1 MHSTSDQTTLDQ
13 LLSTVR
19 RRIFWATAWRTAI
32 RILAVGLPLAALL
45 VAADRRWN
53 HGGATPLLLAGL
65 GLVTVAGAL
74 GNARRGLG
82 DRVALALRLDRDGN
96 LKDRVSSAW
105 EFLQEPAL
113 DEIRQVQVRDT
124 VRRVESLELPKV
136 LSLPRSRLAPWVPFG
151 AVLVALSLWVPPV
164 TMPVSALAADGVKQA
179 QLERLAD
186 LREELQQASL
196 QPEVDELVKQ
206 LEKISEQF
214 ERGEIGER
222 EVMLQLG
229 RLDEAMRAQ
238 AAALGVENLEQEL
251 STLVPH
257 LMANASTASL
267 AQALQKKQLDQ
278 AEQELKALADKVGT
292 DKLSRDDAK
301 KLAAQLGATAAK
313 LGKKKSNDSFS
324 GDLADASE
332 SLEKSD
338 QEGFKSACKSMGK
351 KLGALKKCQGLKSA
365 CNSLGLCKAGL
376 GQCQSE
382 SRSIAQGKTPGK
394 GKGGKG
400 AGTGVSGDPLGD
412 PTRLAEGMRKMVQ
425 IAGQAGSGP
434 VETETETTDGQPSAS
449 GVSAK
454 EVHAN
459 YAALAEEVIDKE
471 DVPLS
476 YRYHVKRYFQSIRPT
491 E

>member
-1 MHSTSDQTTLDQ
+1 MHSTSDQTTLDHV
-13 LLSTVR
+13 LRTVR
-19 RRIFWATAWRTAI
+19 RRIFRATAWHTSI
-32 RILAVGLPLAALL
+32 GILAIGLPLAALL
-45 VAADRRWN
+45 IGADRRWN
-53 HGGATPLLLAGL
+53 QGGATPLVLAGL
-65 GLVTVAGAL
+65 GLVTVAGTIA
-74 GNARRGLG
+74 NARRGLG
-82 DRVALALRLDRDGN
+82 DRVALALRLDRDGD

-136 LSLPRSRLAPWVPFG
+136 LSLPRSRLAPWVPLG
-151 AVLVALSLWVPPV
+151 AVLVALSLWVPPM
-164 TMPVSALAADGVKQA
+164 TMPVSAVAADGVKQA
-179 QLERLAD
+179 QLERLTE
-186 LREELQQASL
+186 LREELQQANL
-196 QPEVDELVKQ
+196 QPEVEELVKQ

-278 AEQELKALADKVGT
+278 AERELKALADKVGT

-351 KLGALKKCQGLKSA
+351 KLGTLKKCQGLKSA
-365 CNSLGLCKAGL
+365 CNSLGQCKAGL

-382 SRSIAQGKTPGK
+382 SRSITQGKTPGK

-476 YRYHVKRYFQSIRPT
+476 YRYHVKRYFQSIRPA